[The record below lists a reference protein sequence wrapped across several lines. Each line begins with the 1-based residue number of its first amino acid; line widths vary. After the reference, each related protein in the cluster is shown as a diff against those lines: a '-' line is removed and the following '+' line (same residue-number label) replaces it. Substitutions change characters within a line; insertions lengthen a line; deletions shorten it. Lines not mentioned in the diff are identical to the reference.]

1 MRIARRGGFCA
12 CSSPVNSSPDARHP
26 VNVSV
31 RQELLAA
38 AREARINLS
47 ALLDR
52 ALTEELVRLS
62 WLEWRRQNDAAIA
75 AYNSH
80 VTQHG
85 TFSGICLRL

>member
-1 MRIARRGGFCA
+1 MDNLRD
-12 CSSPVNSSPDARHP
+12 VRHP

-52 ALTEELVRLS
+52 ALTDELVRLK
-62 WLEWRRQNDAAIA
+62 WREWRRQNSAAID

-80 VTQHG
+80 VTNYG
-85 TFSGICLRL
+85 TFSRICLRL